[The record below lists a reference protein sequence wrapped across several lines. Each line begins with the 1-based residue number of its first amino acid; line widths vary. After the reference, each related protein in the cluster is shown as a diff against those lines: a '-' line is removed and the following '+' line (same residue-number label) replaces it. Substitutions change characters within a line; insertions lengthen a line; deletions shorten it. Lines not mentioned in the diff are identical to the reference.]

1 MGRRSE
7 VNLGGCFCSVRWA
20 VLAVLVQPCVRN
32 FPIAAVS
39 DAGSKICRPSDR
51 STLSRIGVDFP

>member
-1 MGRRSE
+1 M
-7 VNLGGCFCSVRWA
+7 NLGGCFCSVRWA

-32 FPIAAVS
+32 FSIADVS